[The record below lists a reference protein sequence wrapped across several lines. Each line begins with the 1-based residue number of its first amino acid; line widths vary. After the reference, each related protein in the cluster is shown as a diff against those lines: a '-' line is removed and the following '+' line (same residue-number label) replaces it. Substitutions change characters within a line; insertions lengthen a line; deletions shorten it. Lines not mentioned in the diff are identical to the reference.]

1 MYKVQAT
8 SGHSSTREE
17 MFTNLNQVYGFL
29 VGVIAA
35 YRQHHPSLKFF
46 RRWYQARCRRGVG
59 ASLFLLDGEASFQI
73 EKVERL

>member
-35 YRQHHPSLKFF
+35 YRQHPG
-46 RRWYQARCRRGVG
+46 RRGISVS
-59 ASLFLLDGEASFQI
+59 ARWRSLVSN
-73 EKVERL
+73 